1 MRNLRLKILILL
13 LLVLSLAA
21 VQDSHA
27 QKKEAAKKEKA
38 VMVIMTPDQVTW
50 TAGPSAL
57 PQGAQAAVLE
67 GDPTKS
73 GTFTMRLK
81 FPKGYKIPPHS
92 HPHVEHVTVISG
104 TFNLARG
111 EKADKTAGISLPP
124 GSFFM
129 VSPNTAHTAWV
140 DEETIVQLH
149 GTGPWSIKYVNPS
162 DDPRTKKK

>member
-13 LLVLSLAA
+13 LLALSLAA
-21 VQDSHA
+21 VQDSLA
-27 QKKEAAKKEKA
+27 QKSEATKKEKA
-38 VMVIMTPDQVTW
+38 VMMTPDQVTW
-50 TAGPSAL
+50 TAGPPAL

-67 GDPTKS
+67 GDPMKS
-73 GTFTMRLK
+73 GAFTMRLK

-92 HPHVEHVTVISG
+92 HPSVEHVTVISG

-111 EKADKTAGISLPP
+111 EKADKAAGIALPP

-129 VSPNTAHTAWV
+129 ASPNTVHTAWV
-140 DEETIVQLH
+140 DEETIIQLH

-162 DDPRTKKK
+162 EDPRTKK